1 MQNLLFDYIS
11 QYISLTE
18 DWLLA
23 IPNDH
28 FIHIKQS
35 FKTDDI
41 IEMAKTTTIIFTL
54 RVAIGGKMLQWD

>member
-28 FIHIKQS
+28 FVRLKQS

-41 IEMAKTTTIIFTL
+41 IEMAKTTNIIFL
-54 RVAIGGKMLQWD
+54 